1 MKQRKEYK
9 HLCDETEYIIKN
21 GMRYV
26 KPYIYRHE
34 TNCKQR
40 WFGRTILDVFS
51 TEFGAYSA
59 DYYRDAIVT
68 GRIVVNNKKV
78 STDYLLKN
86 GDVICHTVHRHE
98 PPVPYD
104 PVHIVGETDELIAV
118 NKPSSIPV
126 HTCGAYRY
134 NSLEMI
140 LKVEGGFQNIYLI
153 HRLDRVTSGI
163 VLLAKQKET
172 AARLSESLRQ
182 GGVHKVYLAEV
193 EGQWKWQE
201 EWNQKSVDR
210 VGEAGVGVS
219 VVSQRD
225 GIMRCD
231 AEQGK
236 SAYTYFCPLL
246 YSPQLNHTLLV
257 CLPITG
263 RTHQIRL
270 HCAYLGHP
278 IDNDMNYNPHVYV
291 PK

>member
-1 MKQRKEYK
+1 M
-9 HLCDETEYIIKN
+9 
-21 GMRYV
+21 
-26 KPYIYRHE
+26 
-34 TNCKQR
+34 
-40 WFGRTILDVFS
+40 DVFS

-59 DYYRDAIVT
+59 EYYRDAIVT
-68 GRIVVNNKKV
+68 GRINVNGKSV
-78 STDYLLKN
+78 STNYLLKN

-98 PPVPYD
+98 PPVPYE
-104 PVHIVGETDELIAV
+104 PVRIVGETDELIAV

-140 LKVEGGFQNIYLI
+140 LKVEGGLNDIHLI

-163 VLLAKQKET
+163 VLLAKHKEA

-193 EGQWKWQE
+193 EGSWKWND
-201 EWNQKSVDR
+201 EWDEKYVRYIDR
-210 VGEAGVGVS
+210 EGVGVGIGIT

-236 SAYTYFCPLL
+236 VVICDVDEF
-246 YSPQLNHTLLV
+246 
-257 CLPITG
+257 
-263 RTHQIRL
+263 
-270 HCAYLGHP
+270 
-278 IDNDMNYNPHVYV
+278 
-291 PK
+291 

>member
-1 MKQRKEYK
+1 M
-9 HLCDETEYIIKN
+9 
-21 GMRYV
+21 
-26 KPYIYRHE
+26 
-34 TNCKQR
+34 
-40 WFGRTILDVFS
+40 DVFS

-98 PPVPYD
+98 PPVPYF
-104 PVHIVGETDELIAV
+104 PICVVGETDELIAV

-140 LKVEGGFQNIYLI
+140 LKVECGFQNLCLI

-163 VLLAKQKET
+163 VLLAKRKEA

-193 EGQWKWQE
+193 EGQWMWEE
-201 EWNQKSVDR
+201 EWSQKCVDH
-210 VGEAGVGVS
+210 VGDTGVGVHVGIS

-225 GIMRCD
+225 GVMRWD

-236 SAYTYFCPLL
+236 VSPLEA
-246 YSPQLNHTLLV
+246 
-257 CLPITG
+257 IEG
-263 RTHQIRL
+263 
-270 HCAYLGHP
+270 
-278 IDNDMNYNPHVYV
+278 
-291 PK
+291 